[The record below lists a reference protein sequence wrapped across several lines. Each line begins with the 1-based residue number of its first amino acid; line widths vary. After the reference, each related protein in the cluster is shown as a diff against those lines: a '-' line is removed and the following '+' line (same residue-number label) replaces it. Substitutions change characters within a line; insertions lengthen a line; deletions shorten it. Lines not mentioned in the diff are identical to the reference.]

1 MEPTD
6 VLDAA
11 DADAPKSRLNAVV
24 AVTVA
29 ILATFMGLCK
39 VKDDNIC
46 QAMQQAQA
54 DKIDDWGWYQAKKT
68 RDEMMGE
75 HLASLRIAAAEA
87 SPSARALIE
96 REAGRV
102 EAEQREKK
110 DELKET
116 RAKAEGDE
124 KTYDR
129 LNYRD
134 DQFDLS
140 DGALA
145 LTISLLAVTALTQKR
160 FLFWIALV
168 PMVAGVV
175 LGLAGL
181 FGWHLHPDTAASWLG
196 A

>member
-1 MEPTD
+1 MR
-6 VLDAA
+6 
-11 DADAPKSRLNAVV
+11 PKSRRRTRLNATV

-54 DKIDDWGWYQAKKT
+54 DKIDNWGWYQAKKT
-68 RDEMMGE
+68 RDEMMNE
-75 HLASLRIAAAEA
+75 HVTDLTVQVASLPAD
-87 SPSARALIE
+87 ARPP
-96 REAGRV
+96 V
-102 EAEQREKK
+102 QRELARVKAELVKKK

-116 RAKAEGDE
+116 QAKAEANGKD
-124 KTYDR
+124 YDA

-140 DGALA
+140 DSALA
-145 LTISLLAVTALTQKR
+145 LSISLLAVTALTKKR
-160 FLFWIALV
+160 ALFAFALV
-168 PMVAGVV
+168 PMAVGV
-175 LGLAGL
+175 LMGLAGL
-181 FGWHLHPDTAASWLG
+181 FGWHVHSDLLAKWLG